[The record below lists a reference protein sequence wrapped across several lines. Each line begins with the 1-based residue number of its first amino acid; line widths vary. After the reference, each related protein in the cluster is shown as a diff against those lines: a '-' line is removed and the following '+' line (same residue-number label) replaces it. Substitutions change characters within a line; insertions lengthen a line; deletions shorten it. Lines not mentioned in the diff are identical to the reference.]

1 MWSLSQ
7 DGCSQGGGSGQIP
20 GPLVHVRPPP
30 EMGKIWGGSS
40 SLEEDQGFVLDLELP
55 TRLQAA
61 ETLSERLDM

>member
-30 EMGKIWGGSS
+30 EMGKIWGAAAPWRKIKG
-40 SLEEDQGFVLDLELP
+40 LFWTWNCPPDF
-55 TRLQAA
+55 RLQ
-61 ETLSERLDM
+61 RL